1 MIRTLAAVAAIAL
14 LLLCACGPEAPAPA
28 PEPAPALPV
37 LLPEEVPSQPGEEG
51 VREFVTTFMDLR
63 LAGEEESLR
72 GYVSANALGQ
82 YGQELTSMS
91 FTGWELASLNA
102 ADASSWEARVT
113 IRREDGQSD
122 ELLFVGPGTDADG
135 TQRAWVVR
143 GANRP

>member
-1 MIRTLAAVAAIAL
+1 MIRTLAVVAL
-14 LLLCACGPEAPAPA
+14 LLLCACDREIPA
-28 PEPAPALPV
+28 PEPAAVPAPSIPV
-37 LLPEEVPSQPGEEG
+37 ILPEEIPSQPGEEG
-51 VREFVTTFMDLR
+51 VREFVTAFMDLR

-72 GYVSANALGQ
+72 GYVSADALGR
-82 YGQELTSMS
+82 YGQDLTSMS

-135 TQRAWVVR
+135 TQRTWVVR
-143 GANRP
+143 GAERP